1 LFIADLA
8 GHNDISPVHPH
19 PQVLPRHKIRG
30 AVMAEP
36 PAELPVDPDPLAHR
50 DLPREFHVTVAPFG
64 MRGKRGLCQVE
75 EHPDTFLC
83 YLFCRGIFGFLFHG
97 FGDSPVFRLCCT
109 FCVMDK

>member
-50 DLPREFHVTVAPFG
+50 NLPREFHVTVAPFRIRRKG
-64 MRGKRGLCQVE
+64 DLCLVE
-75 EHPDTFLC
+75 EHLDTLAGNHPR
-83 YLFCRGIFGFLFHG
+83 CRVFGFLFHEA
-97 FGDSPVFRLCCT
+97 GDSPVF
-109 FCVMDK
+109 